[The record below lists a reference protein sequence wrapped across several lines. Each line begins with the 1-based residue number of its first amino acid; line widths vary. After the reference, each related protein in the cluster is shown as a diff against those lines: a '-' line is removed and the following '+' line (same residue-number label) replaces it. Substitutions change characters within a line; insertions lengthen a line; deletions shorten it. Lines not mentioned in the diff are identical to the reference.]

1 MSDLGAALVRRDTFG
16 HGTAEITATS
26 FHPSPVGGGI
36 LIGRDQR
43 GELLR
48 AVITP
53 QALPRDPNPGE
64 TWRVTGEERDHA
76 EYGRQLHADVA
87 LPLLPSGRTFVR
99 FLATNPRFPGI
110 GWKTANRLWST
121 LGERLYDIV
130 AARDVATIAGV
141 IGPELAVGVVQGFG
155 LLADEVEVFRWFD
168 RYGVMPRTAAA
179 AASLWGRGAVSRIEA
194 DPYSLALLEPWGL
207 VDARALRL
215 GLALGDPRRLLAA
228 VEEAF
233 ARRYRAGH
241 TAVTPGELKSVLFQ
255 LMGFTGTKNAE
266 DAVRRAVD
274 CGRALEHPGGLLQSR
289 AAWFMEREVER
300 IVAERCAKPFEGPGV
315 ATTDGAIATLEES
328 VGYVLSARQ
337 REAVHMAVSTP
348 FSVLCGG
355 AGTGKTT
362 TVRAI
367 LAASE
372 AGGTEAGDAHPQVA
386 LAGRAAKQI
395 ADATG
400 RPAMTVAR
408 FLRLLETGKGIP
420 RRGLLIVD
428 ESSMLDLPSVY
439 RVLSALPPEVNI
451 VFIGDP
457 AQLPPIGPGL
467 PFHRMV
473 GKRGIPQV
481 ELDVVHRQQSV
492 TGIPMVAR
500 AIRDGRMP
508 ELPPFDPLRPGRHGV
523 FLVPA
528 PAGGTAAAA
537 LRVFAA
543 LVGGPP
549 PPGRMDRMQAADV
562 QILCPVKGGPDGI
575 KQINAS
581 VEARWMVHQPS
592 IPGWGLSVGS
602 KVMWLRNDYSKAPV
616 MGKDGTPVLDHLT
629 GEPVCRGFM
638 NGSLGTV
645 VRQTE
650 RGAMV
655 RFDDGA
661 EDEIRACDLEKVT
674 RGWAISV
681 HKSQGSA
688 FRKVIV
694 PVVRSRLLDRTL
706 IYTAV
711 TRAVDTCV
719 LVGDPAL
726 IRSAV
731 QAEPRALARRCCLD
745 FDAAVEGE
753 DL

>member
-1 MSDLGAALVRRDTFG
+1 MSHIGAATTRQDAPG
-16 HGTAEITATS
+16 HASAEITATS
-26 FHPSPVGGGI
+26 FHASPVGGGI
-36 LIGRDQR
+36 LIGRDPR

-64 TWRVTGEERDHA
+64 TWRVTGEERDHP
-76 EYGRQLHADVA
+76 EYGKQLHADVA
-87 LPLLPSGRTFVR
+87 LLLLPSGRTFVR

-110 GWKTANRLWST
+110 GWKTANRLWGA

-130 AARDVATIAGV
+130 AAKDLATISDV
-141 IGPELAVGVVQGFG
+141 VGPEFAVAVVQGFG

-168 RYGVMPRTAAA
+168 RYGVTPRTAAA
-179 AASLWGRGAVSRIEA
+179 AAALWGRGAVSRIEA
-194 DPYSLALLEPWGL
+194 DPYSLALLEPWSL
-207 VDARALRL
+207 VDARGLRL
-215 GLALGDPRRLLAA
+215 GLALDDPRRLLAA

-241 TAVTPGELKSVLFQ
+241 TAATPGELKAHLFQ
-255 LMGFTGTKNAE
+255 LLGFTGVK
-266 DAVRRAVD
+266 DAGGAIRGAID
-274 CGRALEHPGGLLQSR
+274 SGRALQHPGGLLQSR

-300 IVAERCAKPFEGPGV
+300 VIAGRCAMPFEGPDSA
-315 ATTDGAIATLEES
+315 ATETAIAAMEAS

-348 FSVLCGG
+348 FSILCGG

-367 LAASE
+367 LSASV
-372 AGGTEAGDAHPQVA
+372 AGRPGGGHPQIA

-400 RPAMTVAR
+400 HPAMTVAR

-420 RRGLLIVD
+420 DRGLLIVD

-439 RVLSALPPEVNI
+439 RVLSALPPAVNI
-451 VFIGDP
+451 LFIGDP

-473 GKRGIPQV
+473 GARGIPRV
-481 ELDVVHRQQSV
+481 ELDVVHRQQSA

-500 AIRDGRMP
+500 AIREGRMP
-508 ELPPFDPLRPGRHGV
+508 ELPQFDPSRPGQHGV

-528 PAGGTAAAA
+528 PAGATATAA
-537 LRVFAA
+537 LRVFEA
-543 LVGGPP
+543 LAGGPP
-549 PPGRMDRMQAADV
+549 PPGRMDRLHDADV

-575 KQINAS
+575 KEINGA
-581 VEARWMVHQPS
+581 VEARWMVHQPP

-602 KVMWLRNDYSKAPV
+602 KVIWLRNDYAKAPV
-616 MGKDGTPVLDHLT
+616 IGADGQPTLDPST
-629 GEPVCRGFM
+629 GEPICRGFM
-638 NGSLGTV
+638 NGSLGLV
-645 VRQTE
+645 VRSTD
-650 RGAMV
+650 RGARV

-681 HKSQGSA
+681 HKSQGSS

-694 PVVRSRLLDRTL
+694 PVARSRLLDRTL

-726 IRSAV
+726 IRAAV
-731 QAEPRALARRCCLD
+731 QAEPRALSRRCCLD
-745 FDAAVEGE
+745 FDTMTEGQ
-753 DL
+753 

>member
-1 MSDLGAALVRRDTFG
+1 MSHLGAIPAQVRTSV
-16 HGTAEITATS
+16 HATAEITATS
-26 FHPSPVGGGI
+26 FHASPVGGGI
-36 LIGRDQR
+36 LIGRDGSGVLR
-43 GELLR
+43 R

-76 EYGRQLHADVA
+76 EYGRQLHAEVA

-110 GWKTANRLWST
+110 GWKTANRLWGA

-130 AARDVATIAGV
+130 AAGDVATIAGV

-168 RYGVMPRTAAA
+168 RYGVTPRTAAA

-194 DPYSLALLEPWGL
+194 DPYSLALLEPWTL
-207 VDARALRL
+207 VDTRALRL
-215 GLALGDPRRLLAA
+215 GLALDDPRRLLAA

-241 TAVTPGELKSVLFQ
+241 TAVTQGELKAQLFQ
-255 LMGFTGTKNAE
+255 LLGFTGARE
-266 DAVRRAVD
+266 ADAALRRAVD
-274 CGRALEHPGGLLQSR
+274 SGRALEHPCGLLQSR
-289 AAWFMEREVER
+289 ATWFMEREVER
-300 IVAERCAKPFEGPGV
+300 VVAERCATPLEGPG
-315 ATTDGAIATLEES
+315 AADIDAAIATLEEG
-328 VGYVLSARQ
+328 VGYVLSVRQ

-348 FSVLCGG
+348 FSILCGG

-362 TVRAI
+362 AVRAI

-372 AGGTEAGDAHPQVA
+372 AGSAGAGAAHPQVA

-395 ADATG
+395 ADTTG

-408 FLRLLETGKGIP
+408 FLRLLDTGKDVP

-439 RVLSALPPEVNI
+439 RVLSALPLPVNI
-451 VFIGDP
+451 LFIGDP

-473 GKRGIPQV
+473 GARGIPRV
-481 ELDVVHRQQSV
+481 ELDVVHRQQSA

-508 ELPPFDPLRPGRHGV
+508 ELPTFDPSRPGRHGV
-523 FLVPA
+523 FIVPA
-528 PAGGTAAAA
+528 RAGATATAA
-537 LRVFAA
+537 LRVFEA
-543 LVGGPP
+543 LAGGPP
-549 PPGRMDRMQAADV
+549 PPGRMDLMHAADV

-575 KQINAS
+575 KEINGM
-581 VEARWMVHQPS
+581 VEARWMVHQAQ

-602 KVMWLRNDYSKAPV
+602 KVMWLRNDYAKAPV
-616 MGKDGTPVLDHLT
+616 IGADGQPVLDPTT

-638 NGSLGTV
+638 NGSLGVV
-645 VRQTE
+645 VRPTD
-650 RGAMV
+650 RGARV

-661 EDEIRACDLEKVT
+661 EDDIRASDLEKVT

-688 FRKVIV
+688 FGKVII
-694 PVVRSRLLDRTL
+694 PVARSRLLDRTL

-726 IRSAV
+726 IRAAV
-731 QAEPRALARRCCLD
+731 EAEPRALARRCCLH
-745 FDAAVEGE
+745 FDAPMDGV
-753 DL
+753 DP

>member
-1 MSDLGAALVRRDTFG
+1 MSHLGAAPVRRDTSG
-16 HGTAEITATS
+16 HATAEITATS
-26 FHPSPVGGGI
+26 FHASPVGGGI
-36 LIGRDQR
+36 LIGRDER

-53 QALPRDPNPGE
+53 QALPRDPKPGE
-64 TWRVTGEERDHA
+64 TWRVTGEQREHA
-76 EYGRQLHADVA
+76 DYGRQLHADVA

-110 GWKTANRLWST
+110 GWKTANRLWGA
-121 LGERLYDIV
+121 LGERLYDVV
-130 AARDVATIAGV
+130 AAGDTATIAGV

-168 RYGVMPRTAAA
+168 RYGVTPRTAAA

-215 GLALGDPRRLLAA
+215 GLALDDPRRLLAA

-233 ARRYRAGH
+233 ARRYRAGN
-241 TAVTPGELKSVLFQ
+241 TAVTPGELKAQLFQ
-255 LMGFTGTKNAE
+255 LLGFTGARNA
-266 DAVRRAVD
+266 DAAVDRALD

-300 IVAERCAKPFEGPGV
+300 VVAERCAMPFEGPG
-315 ATTDGAIATLEES
+315 AAATDGAIATLEKS
-328 VGYVLSARQ
+328 VGYMLSARQ

-348 FSVLCGG
+348 FSIMCGG

-372 AGGTEAGDAHPQVA
+372 TGADGAGGAHPQVA

-408 FLRLLETGKGIP
+408 FLRLLETGKDIP

-439 RVLSALPPEVNI
+439 RVLSALPPAVNI
-451 VFIGDP
+451 LFIGDP

-473 GKRGIPQV
+473 GARGVPQV
-481 ELDVVHRQQSV
+481 ELDVVHRQQSA

-500 AIRDGRMP
+500 AIREGRMP
-508 ELPPFDPLRPGRHGV
+508 ELPPFDPSRPGQHGV

-528 PAGGTAAAA
+528 PAGGTATAA
-537 LRVFAA
+537 LRVFEA
-543 LVGGPP
+543 LAGGPP
-549 PPGRMDRMQAADV
+549 PPGRMDRTHAADV
-562 QILCPVKGGPDGI
+562 QVLCPVKGGPDGI
-575 KQINAS
+575 KEINAS
-581 VEARWMVHQPS
+581 VEARWMVHQPP
-592 IPGWGLSVGS
+592 IPGWGLSAGS

-616 MGKDGTPVLDHLT
+616 IGADGQPVLDPST

-650 RGAMV
+650 RGARV

-661 EDEIRACDLEKVT
+661 EDEIRATDLEKIT

-694 PVVRSRLLDRTL
+694 PVARSRLLDRTL

-726 IRSAV
+726 IRAAV
-731 QAEPRALARRCCLD
+731 QAEPRALSRRCCLD
-745 FDAAVEGE
+745 FDAPMEGM
-753 DL
+753 DP